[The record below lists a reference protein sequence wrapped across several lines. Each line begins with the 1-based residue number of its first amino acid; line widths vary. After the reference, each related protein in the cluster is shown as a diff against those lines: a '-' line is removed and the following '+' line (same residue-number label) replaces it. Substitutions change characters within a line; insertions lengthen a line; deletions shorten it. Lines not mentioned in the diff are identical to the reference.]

1 MNTYNAR
8 RRTIATVASV
18 GAAGAALVLLA
29 ACSSSAGYGSG
40 PASSGPA
47 SNAPLSNGAL
57 ATRDI
62 SNVGKVLVDPTGKTL
77 YTAAQE
83 AGGKILCT
91 GSCLAIWVPVT
102 SSADVAAPSGV
113 PGTIASMKRS
123 DNGQTQLTY
132 NGAPVYTFAED
143 MSPGDAKGN
152 NAKDSF
158 GSNHFTWHAVVVS
171 GAPSASSAPTSS
183 DNGAGGGYGGG
194 Y

>member
-1 MNTYNAR
+1 MNAYSPR
-8 RRTIATVASV
+8 RRAIAAVASV
-18 GAAGAALVLLA
+18 GAAGAALALLA

-91 GSCLAIWVPVT
+91 GSCLTIWVPVT
-102 SSADVAAPSGV
+102 SAADAPAPSGV
-113 PGTIASMKRS
+113 PGTIASTKRS
-123 DNGQTQLTY
+123 DNGQTQVTY
-132 NGAPVYTFAED
+132 NGAPLYTFAED
-143 MSPGDAKGN
+143 MAPGDAKGN
-152 NAKDSF
+152 DANDSF
-158 GSNHFTWHAVVVS
+158 GSSHFTWHAVVVA
-171 GAPSASSAPTSS
+171 GAPNASSAPTSN
-183 DNGAGGGYGGG
+183 DTGAGGGYGGG